1 MIKIYLRFLSRR
13 SIIRTLRGTKNF
25 EL

>member
-13 SIIRTLRGTKNF
+13 SIIRTPRGTKNF